1 LPSPSHNAGAAVARA
16 LFALAILFGCLAA
29 PGAVSAQDM
38 EITEEELPLGEGREE
53 VEIYCASCHSLK
65 IVTQQGLDREGWEEV
80 LDLMVED
87 MNMEELP
94 PEDRKL
100 VLDYLANNI
109 NIEHWRAM
117 RKR

>member
-1 LPSPSHNAGAAVARA
+1 MAH
-16 LFALAILFGCLAA
+16 
-29 PGAVSAQDM
+29 AQDI

-65 IVTQQGLDREGWEEV
+65 IVTQQGLDREGWDEV
-80 LDLMVED
+80 IDLMVEE
-87 MNMEELP
+87 MNMEEMP

-100 VLDYLANNI
+100 VLDYLAEHI
-109 NIEHWRAM
+109 DIERLRER